1 MFQEAVVWKNIYV
14 NGSTAFWD
22 KTSPIN
28 EFTAERFLELSP
40 WIKEGMDILLVSDE
54 IRVNQVDS
62 AEVVRDILGLPE
74 ASLEELAAAWQEKL
88 NTPIPEPEPNPSAEE
103 RIAALESEIAQL
115 KSALN
120 GGV

>member
-1 MFQEAVVWKNIYV
+1 MITVTI
-14 NGSTAFWD
+14 WD

-40 WIKEGMDILLVSDE
+40 WIKDDMDIILAGDE
-54 IRVNQVDS
+54 TRINQVDN
-62 AEVVRDILGLPE
+62 AAVIRGILQLPD
-74 ASLEELAAAWQEKL
+74 ASLEELAAAWQERL
-88 NTPIPEPEPNPSAEE
+88 NEPAPEPEPNPSAEE